1 MTLPRPHKRTCIRQF
16 KFCESGTQ
24 IYLQHEEAG
33 NIGIYC
39 LSALPARLRGS
50 ENLRRVQH
58 FRNHN
63 RVSHRGENPRSR
75 CQSGGYRNLDHIRRQ
90 WTFRPHRYPSRDLQ
104 ARVFL
109 PRVRGQETGLHG
121 EGRHR
126 VAYHQD
132 ESELIGPQWSNRYG
146 RKGQGWPEHVHEVRK
161 QRPGT
166 SPDEQCNRHLRP
178 PSGRQDG
185 QSGPHLRQPHFSPQR
200 RTRLRQCLIRNRPRS
215 GRSPGREQ
223 CILRTDDRLRNK
235 KHLHRE
241 RLLHRS
247 HLRSP
252 VSRVWRSGQR
262 NGQNKYQERPHPAQ
276 CHILRQSPDISG
288 FSIERH

>member
-1 MTLPRPHKRTCIRQF
+1 MPAGYSLTGLFSYSLPVQTQAQLYLNRQNYPIIGITSNEKFSLLCNCGWTGCHQAGIRLRNVTLFQPHKRTGIGQF
-16 KFCESGTQ
+16 KFCGSGTQ

-63 RVSHRGENPRSR
+63 RVRHRGENPRSR

-90 WTFRPHRYPSRDLQ
+90 WTFRPHRYPPRDLQ
-104 ARVFL
+104 ARVLL

-146 RKGQGWPEHVHEVRK
+146 RKGQGWSEHVHEIRK
-161 QRPGT
+161 QRPGA
-166 SPDEQCNRHLRP
+166 SPDEQCHRYLRP

-200 RTRLRQCLIRNRPRS
+200 RTRLRQCLIRDRP
-215 GRSPGREQ
+215 
-223 CILRTDDRLRNK
+223 
-235 KHLHRE
+235 
-241 RLLHRS
+241 
-247 HLRSP
+247 
-252 VSRVWRSGQR
+252 
-262 NGQNKYQERPHPAQ
+262 
-276 CHILRQSPDISG
+276 
-288 FSIERH
+288 